1 MKNSPLVSN
10 DDIALFLLMH
20 KAIRRGL
27 ASLASAAPTSAR
39 GEWFSFMARAI
50 HHHHHTEESDL
61 YPLLLRK
68 DPSFADELAR
78 LEADHA
84 QLDPYIARIT
94 AGFAALPGSAEALRD
109 DLVAFEALMRDHL
122 DREEAAVVPRML
134 RTVTVAE
141 LKAFEKEGG
150 KNASFADLAM
160 VLPWV
165 LDAADERE
173 KEMVNEV
180 LPWPARLLYR
190 VSWRSRYARLAG
202 EVAA

>member
-1 MKNSPLVSN
+1 MKNSPLVSD

-27 ASLASAAPTSAR
+27 SALATSAPTAAR

-50 HHHHHTEESDL
+50 HHHHHAEESDL

-68 DPSFADELAR
+68 DPSFADDLAR
-78 LEADHA
+78 LEADHD
-84 QLDPYIARIT
+84 QLDPFIARIT
-94 AGFAALPGSAEALRD
+94 EGFASLPRSAEALHD
-109 DLVAFEALMRDHL
+109 DLVAFEALMREHL

-141 LKAFEKEGG
+141 LKGFEKEGG
-150 KNASFADLAM
+150 KTASFADLAM
-160 VLPWV
+160 VVPWV
-165 LDAADERE
+165 LDAANERE
-173 KEMVNEV
+173 RAMVNEV

-190 VSWRSRYARLAG
+190 VSWKSRYARLAG

>member
-1 MKNSPLVSN
+1 MKNSPLVSD

-27 ASLASAAPTSAR
+27 ATLATTAPTPAR
-39 GEWFSFMARAI
+39 GEWFSFMARSI
-50 HHHHHTEESDL
+50 HHHHSEESDL

-68 DPSFADELAR
+68 DPSFADDLAR

-94 AGFAALPGSAEALRD
+94 EGFASLPRSAEALHD
-109 DLVAFEALMRDHL
+109 DLVAFEALMREHL

-141 LKAFEKEGG
+141 LKGFEKEGG
-150 KNASFADLAM
+150 KTASFADLAM
-160 VLPWV
+160 VIPWV
-165 LDAADERE
+165 LDAANERE
-173 KEMVNEV
+173 REMVNEV

-190 VSWRSRYARLAG
+190 VSWKSRYARLAG